1 MRLSQLLAATL
12 SIAGFTISAT
22 AQLDERDRGLGF
34 EQALERYQEYLGR
47 DPFQHHNRGR
57 TVLANSRTPA
67 ALALLLQDYKKPVA
81 YEEYARYTLAYLVA
95 KNFNKKEF
103 VPQLDALRRDHDDP
117 GDMWMWVRFLELS
130 INHTGDAEAVKLALE
145 SKLPMHR
152 AAALLALG
160 MSRTGRI
167 KDAIVQNC
175 VEFPRKNADRCVL
188 LGAMSGALHER
199 RREVN
204 DPDYRA
210 AIEAYISLLDESV
223 GLEHV
228 SKIQMARHL
237 QWILGGPALFVQ
249 PQPWLDI
256 LGRGDVQKP
265 KKTETSAAP
274 TFFGIS
280 TQGER
285 FCYVVD
291 MSDTMCTPISPD
303 AKPDNVPI
311 TGKRPKRKKGF
322 IPTERDLPWAL
333 INTRWDL
340 AREQLRISLLRL
352 SDDKYF
358 SVIWFGNEAGTLD
371 SCKGMIRAT
380 KRNVD
385 RVIRELDSIQPK
397 EDAARKADGTAPYGV
412 LRGKTNMHGGLRLAF
427 GLSRK
432 GFVEEAGYVD
442 PKVLTEGC
450 DTIFLLSDG
459 EPSWDDFALKATN
472 YDQEAGV
479 KTTEYANNKRVTSH
493 LVYPGPYVHQH
504 WLAED
509 VQRMNAFRRI
519 RMHCVGLGEANMRLM
534 KSLAKMGNGETF
546 SRGDKK

>member
-1 MRLSQLLAATL
+1 MRLSHFQAGILSVAGLAAVAP
-12 SIAGFTISAT
+12 SQIST
-22 AQLDERDRGLGF
+22 RDRGLND
-34 EQALERYQEYLGR
+34 EQAVARYKEFIERA
-47 DPFQHHNRGR
+47 PMIHHVRGW
-57 TVLANSRTPA
+57 TLLANVRSA
-67 ALALLLQDYKKPVA
+67 DALAMLVQDYAEPPANAEFSRYILTNLLARNFKKA
-81 YEEYARYTLAYLVA
+81 
-95 KNFNKKEF
+95 EF
-103 VPQLDALRRDHDDP
+103 VPRLDALRRAHDGP
-117 GDMWMWVRFLELS
+117 GDMWAWVWLLELS
-130 INHTGDAEAVKLALE
+130 IDRTGDEEAVKLALE
-145 SKLPMHR
+145 PKNAMHR
-152 AAALLALG
+152 AAAILALG
-160 MSRTGRI
+160 RSRKGRI

-175 VEFPRKNADRCVL
+175 VEFPRKNDERCLL

-199 RREVN
+199 RRDVN
-204 DPDYRA
+204 DEDYRA

-223 GLEHV
+223 GLDHV

-249 PQPWLDI
+249 AQPWLDI
-256 LGRGDVQKP
+256 LARGDVQKP
-265 KKTETSAAP
+265 KKTDTSAAP
-274 TFFGIS
+274 SFFGIS

-352 SDDKYF
+352 TDDKYF
-358 SVIWFGNEAGTLD
+358 CVIGFGDEASTLK
-371 SCKGMIRAT
+371 SCKGMTRAT

-385 RVIRELDSIQPK
+385 RVIKELDSIQPGPVK
-397 EDAARKADGTAPYGV
+397 RDGTAPHGT

-427 GLSRK
+427 GMARR
-432 GFVEEAGYVD
+432 GPVEEFAYVD
-442 PKVLTEGC
+442 SKALTEGC

-459 EPSWDDFALKATN
+459 SPSWDDFWLKAPN
-472 YDQEAGV
+472 YDEESGV
-479 KTTEYANNKRVTSH
+479 KTTEYASKVAPPTH
-493 LVYPGPYVHQH
+493 LNFAGPFEEEY
-504 WLAED
+504 WLIQD
-509 VQRMNAFRRI
+509 VERMNAFRRI

-534 KSLAKMGNGETF
+534 KNLAKMGNGETF